1 MFGFIGC
8 GNMASA
14 IIKGIVKSGFM
25 QGNQIAVYDKDNA
38 KCEALSKEY
47 SVKIF
52 SSENE
57 IAEKCTAILLA
68 VKPNVL
74 SDVLLKIKDTVK
86 EKYPLCLSI
95 AAGKSIEF
103 IQSALGFEARIIRIM
118 PNINAVALEA
128 ICAYCGSEKAGE
140 DDLAFAKSLC
150 ESFGKAVKIEEE
162 KFSAYSAVGG
172 CAPAFSYMFI
182 DSLARAAVRNG
193 MTKSDALF
201 VAAQTVLGSAKM
213 ILESDEHPWELVDKV
228 CSPAGTTIEGV
239 LSLEE
244 NGFENAVM
252 QAVISSF
259 EKDRNM

>member
-1 MFGFIGC
+1 MLGFIGC
-8 GNMASA
+8 GNMACA

-25 QGNQIAVYDKDNA
+25 QGDQIAVYDKDNS
-38 KCEALSKEY
+38 KCEAVSKQY
-47 SVKIF
+47 GVKIYLD
-52 SSENE
+52 ENE
-57 IAEKCTAILLA
+57 IAQKCAAVLLA

-74 SDVLLKIKDTVK
+74 SDVLCKIKDSVN
-86 EKYPLCLSI
+86 ENYPLILSI
-95 AAGKSIEF
+95 AAGKNIEF
-103 IQSALGFEARIIRIM
+103 IQNVLGFEARVIRIM
-118 PNINAVALEA
+118 PNINAMVLEA

-140 DDLAFAKSLC
+140 DDLAFARSLC
-150 ESFGKAVKIEEE
+150 ESFGKAVSVEEE

-239 LSLEE
+239 LSLEK
-244 NGFENAVM
+244 NGFENAVCE
-252 QAVISSF
+252 AVKSSF
-259 EKDRNM
+259 EKDKNM